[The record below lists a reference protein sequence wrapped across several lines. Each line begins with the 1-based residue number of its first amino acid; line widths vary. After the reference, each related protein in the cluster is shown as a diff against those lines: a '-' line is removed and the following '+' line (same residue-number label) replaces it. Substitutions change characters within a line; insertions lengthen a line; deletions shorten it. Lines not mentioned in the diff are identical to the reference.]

1 LLEDGEVVAFGDN
14 SDQQCKVP
22 TWAPGSRAVEVAAG
36 FNHSLVLLNTGE
48 LLAFGSNDAGQ
59 TQVPQYNAAQ
69 LARELA
75 SQPTAPAPQH
85 QDAIPKIISQAA
97 ASKAAAPPQA
107 APEVVTDALPSKAAH
122 SAAAQAAPAA
132 APEDAM
138 PKIIS
143 QAAASISGTVGQ
155 RVVNGVGTV
164 VAAQAA
170 GAALEALRKVPFV
183 DFIISPLEKFHTA
196 YKAHESI
203 QHEVENLATRLNYL
217 IGQPAYNKLERPE
230 KERLDAAMKQAAE
243 EMEKCYGRKRTIE
256 SVLVPE
262 EVAEDLRR
270 ANGFLSDAVADIALY
285 KVAPAQQQR
294 QDLEQF
300 QLLAQD
306 VVVDQFLTESRC
318 RVFVGTLRIATGDIA
333 TVAVKVC
340 RPKGAATVEQLQA
353 ELLQNECRLQRQA
366 RHQNVLRLLGMCVG
380 HEHPECLGCV
390 LLLTPYMELGSLG
403 QLLSSADTAS
413 ERQATARTQLTQRP
427 QCLKAVPELL
437 LGLSSGLKHL
447 HAVDPPIVH
456 LDVKPDN
463 ILVDYERTGDTA
475 MQLTPKLADF
485 DISRE
490 LDAGRETTKEYS
502 FQGTMRYTSPEQ
514 VFPGVGKKKGP
525 KSDVYAFGMVIYFLI
540 CRKDPFAELS
550 PQERIGAFH
559 GRRRPDLRG
568 AGRSSAAFSKA
579 LCTLAEDCWKEAPAS
594 RPDMERVFRRLV
606 DMVEV
611 SAGKASDRQLGA
623 SGSDGVTAQA
633 LRKSLSKLRGD
644 VHR

>member
-427 QCLKAVPELL
+427 QCLKAVPDLL
-437 LGLSSGLKHL
+437 LGLSSGLKHI
-447 HAVDPPIVH
+447 HAIQPPIVH

-463 ILVDYERTGDTA
+463 ILLDYELTGGI
-475 MQLTPKLADF
+475 MKLSPKLADF

-490 LDAGRETTKEYS
+490 LPAARETTQGGS

-525 KSDVYAFGMVIYFLI
+525 KSDVYAFGMVIYFVI
-540 CRKDPFAELS
+540 CRSDPFAELT
-550 PQERIGAFH
+550 PHECIGALH
-559 GRRRPDLRG
+559 SRRRPDLRTIG
-568 AGRSSAAFSKA
+568 TGNAVFTMP
-579 LCTLAEDCWKEAPAS
+579 LCTLAEACWEEVPDS
-594 RPDMERVFRRLV
+594 RPDMERVSRRLAGI
-606 DMVEV
+606 VE
-611 SAGKASDRQLGA
+611 APG
-623 SGSDGVTAQA
+623 GS
-633 LRKSLSKLRGD
+633 S
-644 VHR
+644 